1 MRSCK
6 EISKLV
12 SGSLDRPLSF
22 RDKTEVWMHLRMC
35 RLCNAFWRDLQRLGS
50 SVRRQVA
57 EQEQDDSIRLGPR
70 SKERIQTA
78 VSNRN
83 PRDDID
89 S

>member
-22 RDKTEVWMHLRMC
+22 RDKMEVWLHLRMC
-35 RLCNAFWRDLQRLGS
+35 RLCNAFWRDLQRLRL

-57 EQEQDDSIRLGPR
+57 EQEQDESIRLDAS
-70 SKERIQTA
+70 SKVRIQTA
-78 VSNRN
+78 VTNRN
-83 PRDDID
+83 HSDDEG
-89 S
+89 